1 MVFRDTEKYMYIYI
15 CALSNSCRQRII
27 MQIRC
32 YNPIVAKCNCNN
44 VHDDND
50 SALPPPPPL
59 NSTYKTS
66 KQNNSN
72 LVKLIVTNDN
82 SYKSCVKLMFFFSLE
97 LKKTL
102 IWMLYLNR
110 LYVCV
115 CVWINEP
122 TNIPATLLVHW
133 PVNTSDWVHNILQRD
148 HTRPGQVGWLLPAIN
163 HALVIIIYDNN
174 KYNTLLIVT

>member
-1 MVFRDTEKYMYIYI
+1 
-15 CALSNSCRQRII
+15 

-102 IWMLYLNR
+102 I
-110 LYVCV
+110 
-115 CVWINEP
+115 
-122 TNIPATLLVHW
+122 
-133 PVNTSDWVHNILQRD
+133 
-148 HTRPGQVGWLLPAIN
+148 
-163 HALVIIIYDNN
+163 
-174 KYNTLLIVT
+174 